1 MRSTGETGTTWTEE
15 GMGRRE
21 KKDKSW
27 ERWTSRQIDRG
38 RLTGPLPTPTKHPR
52 PGLWLLDSHLLEGAE
67 VSPCLRMG
75 AAGHISRPPRGWPSC
90 RQRGSPIPSPLLQA
104 WGPLFWEEP
113 QKPGASQGDVGPRGP
128 GCRGPGGGGKA
139 VGTHR
144 SAGAPG
150 ARPSA
155 ASPSSAAQ
163 AGAGCAA
170 AATADDLQLPLGAV
184 SPLKEL
190 LDELLQP
197 QLGTGLPRCRLLQE
211 LVNLHHL
218 PGPGAV
224 SYPSASVRLPT
235 HPPEEPL
242 SGRERRGH
250 SWPWCPLAVTWVDE
264 EPSWEHCPTR
274 WHTQKGK
281 HTLRV
286 IPPPP
291 TKPAPDTPDTL
302 APQRNTRRPS
312 QSHTATSSLQ
322 KHSWAHTYR
331 PHSPVTSPT
340 HSYTR
345 IYVMFI
351 HRHTFTVLRLCR
363 ALPTHSHTHSETFL
377 DAEKHTY
384 SCTNLQGFRVHTAH
398 LKVM

>member
-1 MRSTGETGTTWTEE
+1 M
-15 GMGRRE
+15 
-21 KKDKSW
+21 DKQ
-27 ERWTSRQIDRG
+27 TDRQRQAHRPPPHTHEAPQTRLVAPGLSFAGRG
-38 RLTGPLPTPTKHPR
+38 RGEPLPEDGGCWTHLTTAS
-52 PGLWLLDSHLLEGAE
+52 GLALLPSEGLPY
-67 VSPCLRMG
+67 SQ
-75 AAGHISRPPRGWPSC
+75 S
-90 RQRGSPIPSPLLQA
+90 LLQA

-322 KHSWAHTYR
+322 KHSWAYTYR

-351 HRHTFTVLRLCR
+351 HRHTFTVLRLQSPTNTFTHTLRNIPRCR
-363 ALPTHSHTHSETFL
+363 
-377 DAEKHTY
+377 K
-384 SCTNLQGFRVHTAH
+384 AH
-398 LKVM
+398 LQLHQPPGVSRAHSTLKSHVSLYS